1 MLNLPI
7 RTPRSPPQATIIADR
22 EFAVPS
28 YPVLQKPSHDVYV
41 GSTRALVYIHSLPI
55 CLHDAT
61 ARCAMNVACGNLE
74 HLTYVEDRLHSFE
87 TALSRLF
94 PGGDLDATLRS
105 LLHNQEAPRPP
116 SSKSSSRHSTP
127 AKPDAERPEPAAPEA
142 LPQQADGFDWAEKEL
157 TLGDL
162 TDGMAA
168 LSIKPEGAGYFGAS
182 SSVVPLRALFDHGF
196 DLNIPVRSARSGG
209 VPLKAQLLESAPSGL
224 IEQAFIDAYFLN
236 YHTSYPFVHEPTF
249 RAQFNDPSL
258 RPHGAAWQILLNT
271 ILALGAW
278 SIGDDSS
285 DLDVTFYQEA
295 RACLQQ
301 SSVFET
307 GNLTLV
313 QALLL
318 LSNYAQKRNKP
329 NTGWNYLGLAVRMA
343 MSLGLHKEF
352 PGWKISLLQREI
364 RRRLWW
370 GVFIF
375 DSGAAKTFGRPIL
388 LPEENVMD
396 AKQVLNIQDEALVP
410 LTTTLPSE
418 SPLPTLY
425 SGLIAQS
432 RFHLLTNS
440 VYQRLI
446 SAPSI
451 TAEETLSLQK
461 PMDEWYNSLPPYL
474 QYPLQPLPIQPT
486 QPDPDNLALV
496 RNRLLWRNWNLII
509 LIYRPVLLRWAARR
523 WAPMG
528 GSSDG
533 SSVSSDGGN
542 EDPCETECRIRC
554 LQNARL
560 TIASISDY
568 IDNHICTRIGAWYM
582 LYFLFQAGLIPM
594 VFLMTDPSNPDATS
608 WLQDIQTTKALL
620 THPSI
625 GNNRFASRCSE
636 VINRLLGP
644 AASSMSGMPTGQHPQ
659 QMPYQPPQPGFM
671 PFPEHL
677 FSDPS
682 FGGMFQTEQ
691 PMPSP
696 AGMDFSEWVNFP
708 PAE

>member
-1 MLNLPI
+1 VKCTYEKYTNKF
-7 RTPRSPPQATIIADR
+7 R
-22 EFAVPS
+22 
-28 YPVLQKPSHDVYV
+28 
-41 GSTRALVYIHSLPI
+41 
-55 CLHDAT
+55 
-61 ARCAMNVACGNLE
+61 

-87 TALSRLF
+87 TALGRLF

-105 LLHNQEAPRPP
+105 LIQNPEPPKAP

-127 AKPDAERPEPAAPEA
+127 AKHEPERAEPAPEA
-142 LPQQADGFDWAEKEL
+142 LPQQADGFDWAEKEI

-196 DLNIPVRSARSGG
+196 DINMPVRSARSGG

-249 RAQFNDPSL
+249 RAQFNEPSL
-258 RPHGAAWQILLNT
+258 RPHGTAWHILLNT

-278 SIGDDSS
+278 CIGDDSS
-285 DLDVTFYQEA
+285 DLDITFYQEA
-295 RACLQQ
+295 RGYLQQ
-301 SSVFET
+301 ASVFET

-313 QALLL
+313 QGLLL

-388 LPEENVMD
+388 LPEDSVMD
-396 AKQVLNIQDEALVP
+396 AKQVLNIHDDALTP
-410 LTTTLPSE
+410 TTTTLPAE
-418 SPLPTLY
+418 SSGPTIY

-446 SAPSI
+446 SSPSL
-451 TAEETLSLQK
+451 TPEDTLNLQK
-461 PMDEWYNSLPPYL
+461 PIEEWYNGLPPYL
-474 QYPLQPLPIQPT
+474 QHPQLPLSVQPA
-486 QPDPDNLALV
+486 PDPDFALV
-496 RNRLLWRNWNLII
+496 RNRLLWRNWNLTI
-509 LIYRPVLLRWAARR
+509 LIYRPILLRWAARR
-523 WAPMG
+523 WAPHTKSNPGTPEIG
-528 GSSDG
+528 G
-533 SSVSSDGGN
+533 
-542 EDPCETECRIRC
+542 EDPCETECRMRC

-560 TIASISDY
+560 TISSISEY
-568 IDNHICTRIGAWYM
+568 MENYICTRLGAWYM
-582 LYFLFQAGLIPM
+582 LYVL
-594 VFLMTDPSNPDATS
+594 
-608 WLQDIQTTKALL
+608 
-620 THPSI
+620 HP
-625 GNNRFASRCSE
+625 
-636 VINRLLGP
+636 
-644 AASSMSGMPTGQHPQ
+644 
-659 QMPYQPPQPGFM
+659 PP
-671 PFPEHL
+671 
-677 FSDPS
+677 
-682 FGGMFQTEQ
+682 
-691 PMPSP
+691 
-696 AGMDFSEWVNFP
+696 
-708 PAE
+708 

>member
-1 MLNLPI
+1 M
-7 RTPRSPPQATIIADR
+7 
-22 EFAVPS
+22 
-28 YPVLQKPSHDVYV
+28 
-41 GSTRALVYIHSLPI
+41 
-55 CLHDAT
+55 
-61 ARCAMNVACGNLE
+61 
-74 HLTYVEDRLHSFE
+74 VEDRLHAFE

-105 LLHNQEAPRPP
+105 LLQNQETPPAP
-116 SSKSSSRHSTP
+116 SSQTSSRHSTP
-127 AKPDAERPEPAAPEA
+127 AKAEADRAEPAPEA
-142 LPQQADGFDWAEKEL
+142 LPQQADGFDWAEEKL

-196 DLNIPVRSARSGG
+196 DLNVPVRSVRSGG
-209 VPLKAQLLESAPSGL
+209 VPLKEQLLQSAPSGL

-249 RAQFNDPSL
+249 RAQFHEPSL
-258 RPHGAAWQILLNT
+258 RPHGTAWQILLNT

-285 DLDVTFYQEA
+285 DLDITFYQEA
-295 RACLQQ
+295 RGCLQQ
-301 SSVFET
+301 ALVFET

-329 NTGWNYLGLAVRMA
+329 NTGWNLLGLAVRMA

-388 LPEENVMD
+388 LPEEDVMD
-396 AKQVLNIQDEALVP
+396 AKQVLNIHDDALVSS
-410 LTTTLPSE
+410 TTTLPSE
-418 SPLPTLY
+418 SSGPTLY

-432 RFHLLTNS
+432 RFHLLTNR

-446 SAPSI
+446 STPSV
-451 TAEETLSLQK
+451 TPEETLNLQK
-461 PMDEWYNSLPPYL
+461 PMDEC
-474 QYPLQPLPIQPT
+474 
-486 QPDPDNLALV
+486 
-496 RNRLLWRNWNLII
+496 
-509 LIYRPVLLRWAARR
+509 
-523 WAPMG
+523 G
-528 GSSDG
+528 GSDG
-533 SSVSSDGGN
+533 SSVSSDASN
-542 EDPCETECRIRC
+542 EDPTETECRKRC

-560 TIASISDY
+560 TIASISSY
-568 IDNHICTRIGAWYM
+568 MDNYVCTRIGAWYM
-582 LYFLFQAGLIPM
+582 LYFLFQAGLIPV
-594 VFLMTDPSNPDATS
+594 VFLMTDPTS
-608 WLQDIQTTKALL
+608 PEAPGWMQDIETTKALL
-620 THPSI
+620 THPSFC
-625 GNNRFASRCSE
+625 NNRFAARCAE

-644 AASSMSGMPTGQHPQ
+644 TTELMCGLQQGMPQNQQPQ
-659 QMPYQPPQPGFM
+659 QVPYFQPQQGMM
-671 PFPEHL
+671 PFPEQL
-677 FSDPS
+677 FSDPT
-682 FGGMFQTEQ
+682 FGGSFFPSDQ
-691 PMPSP
+691 PLPSP
-696 AGMDFSEWVNFP
+696 GGMDLKFSEWVNFP
-708 PAE
+708 AQE

>member
-1 MLNLPI
+1 M
-7 RTPRSPPQATIIADR
+7 A
-22 EFAVPS
+22 
-28 YPVLQKPSHDVYV
+28 
-41 GSTRALVYIHSLPI
+41 STRDSHSFACDECRLRKSRCSKERPI
-55 CLHDAT
+55 CLQCRQLNKECKYSPKVSRSPLT
-61 ARCAMNVACGNLE
+61 RQ

-105 LLHNQEAPRPP
+105 LLQNQDTPKAP

-127 AKPDAERPEPAAPEA
+127 AKLEAERAEPPPEA
-142 LPQQADGFDWAEKEL
+142 LPLQADGFDWAEKEL

-209 VPLKAQLLESAPSGL
+209 IPLKAQLLESAPSGL

-249 RAQFNDPSL
+249 RAQFNEPSL
-258 RPHGAAWQILLNT
+258 RPHGNAWQILLNT

-295 RACLQQ
+295 RGFLQQ
-301 SSVFET
+301 ASVFET

-388 LPEENVMD
+388 LPEECVMD
-396 AKQVLNIQDEALVP
+396 AKQVMNIHDDALTP
-410 LTTTLPSE
+410 ATTSLPSE
-418 SPLPTLY
+418 SPGPTLY
-425 SGLIAQS
+425 SGLIAQA

-446 SAPSI
+446 SSPSV
-451 TAEETLSLQK
+451 TPEETLNLQK
-461 PMDEWYNSLPPYL
+461 PMEEWYNSLPAYHH
-474 QYPLQPLPIQPT
+474 YPLQPLTVQPT

-509 LIYRPVLLRWAARR
+509 LIYRPILLRWAARR
-523 WAPMG
+523 WAPHG

-533 SSVSSDGGN
+533 SSTNSDAGA

-560 TIASISDY
+560 TIASISEYMDS
-568 IDNHICTRIGAWYM
+568 HICTRIGAWYM
-582 LYFLFQAGLIPM
+582 LYFLFQAGLIPL
-594 VFLMTDPSNPDATS
+594 VFLMTDPSNPDAPT
-608 WLQDIQTTKALL
+608 WLHDIETTKALL
-620 THPSI
+620 THPSF

-636 VINRLLGP
+636 VIDRLLGP
-644 AASSMSGMPTGQHPQ
+644 ASMMSGLPPNPQ
-659 QMPYQPPQPGFM
+659 QQPYQPLAQGFM
-671 PFPEHL
+671 PFPEQL
-677 FSDPS
+677 FNEQGFPGS
-682 FGGMFQTEQ
+682 FFQANQ

-696 AGMDFSEWVNFP
+696 GGMDFSDWVHFP
-708 PAE
+708 TQEQ

>member
-1 MLNLPI
+1 MAARSTRDSHSFACDECRLRKSRCSKDRPVCIQCSQLNKECKYSPKV
-7 RTPRSPPQATIIADR
+7 TRSP
-22 EFAVPS
+22 
-28 YPVLQKPSHDVYV
+28 L
-41 GSTRALVYIHSLPI
+41 TRQ
-55 CLHDAT
+55 
-61 ARCAMNVACGNLE
+61 
-74 HLTYVEDRLHSFE
+74 HLTYVEDRLHAFE

-105 LLHNQEAPRPP
+105 LLQNQDTPKAP

-127 AKPDAERPEPAAPEA
+127 ARPEAERAEPAPEA
-142 LPQQADGFDWAEKEL
+142 LPLQADGFDWAEKEL

-196 DLNIPVRSARSGG
+196 DLNIPVRSASSGG
-209 VPLKAQLLESAPSGL
+209 IPLKAQLLESAPSGL

-249 RAQFNDPSL
+249 RAQFNEPSL
-258 RPHGAAWQILLNT
+258 RPHGTAWQILLNT

-301 SSVFET
+301 ASVFET

-388 LPEENVMD
+388 LPEECVMD
-396 AKQVLNIQDEALVP
+396 AKQVLNIHDDALTP
-410 LTTTLPSE
+410 ATTTLPSE
-418 SPLPTLY
+418 SPGPTLY
-425 SGLIAQS
+425 SGLIAQA

-446 SAPSI
+446 SSP
-451 TAEETLSLQK
+451 TVTPEETLNLQK
-461 PMDEWYNSLPPYL
+461 PMEEWYTGLPSYL
-474 QYPLQPLPIQPT
+474 HYPLQPLAVHPT

-509 LIYRPVLLRWAARR
+509 LIYRPILLRWAARR
-523 WAPMG
+523 WAPQS

-533 SSVSSDGGN
+533 SSVSSDAGI
-542 EDPCETECRIRC
+542 EDPCETECRVRC

-560 TIASISDY
+560 TIASISEY
-568 IDNHICTRIGAWYM
+568 MDNHVCTRIGAWYM
-582 LYFLFQAGLIPM
+582 LYFLFQAGLIPI
-594 VFLMTDPSNPDATS
+594 VFLMTDPSNPEAQS
-608 WLQDIQTTKALL
+608 WLQDIETTKALL
-620 THPSI
+620 GHPSFA
-625 GNNRFASRCSE
+625 NTRFAARCSE
-636 VINRLLGP
+636 VIHRLLGTP
-644 AASSMSGMPTGQHPQ
+644 TGIMSGLPAGGQHTLQ
-659 QMPYQPPQPGFM
+659 QQSFQQPPQGFM
-671 PFPEHL
+671 PFPEQL
-677 FSDPS
+677 FSEPGFPGS
-682 FGGMFQTEQ
+682 FFSTDQ

-696 AGMDFSEWVNFP
+696 AGMDFSEWVTFP
-708 PAE
+708 GQEQ

>member
-1 MLNLPI
+1 MASTRDSHSFACDECRLRKSRCSKDRPVCLQCQQLGKDCRYSPKV
-7 RTPRSPPQATIIADR
+7 TRSP
-22 EFAVPS
+22 
-28 YPVLQKPSHDVYV
+28 L
-41 GSTRALVYIHSLPI
+41 TRQ
-55 CLHDAT
+55 
-61 ARCAMNVACGNLE
+61 
-74 HLTYVEDRLHSFE
+74 HLTYVEDRLHAFE

-105 LLHNQEAPRPP
+105 LLQNPEIPQAP

-127 AKPDAERPEPAAPEA
+127 AKVDAERTEPAPEA
-142 LPQQADGFDWAEKEL
+142 LPKQADGFDWAEKEL
-157 TLGDL
+157 VLGDL
-162 TDGMAA
+162 ADGMAA

-196 DLNIPVRSARSGG
+196 DLNVPVRASRSGG
-209 VPLKAQLLESAPSGL
+209 VPLKAQLLQSAPSGL

-301 SSVFET
+301 FSVFEI

-352 PGWKISLLQREI
+352 PGWKISLLQREM

-388 LPEENVMD
+388 LPEECVMD
-396 AKQVLNIQDEALVP
+396 CKQVLNIHDEALTP
-410 LTTTLPSE
+410 ETTTLPLE
-418 SPLPTLY
+418 SSGPTLY
-425 SGLIAQS
+425 SGLIAQTQ
-432 RFHLLTNS
+432 FHLLTNG

-446 SAPSI
+446 STPSI
-451 TAEETLSLQK
+451 TPEETMGLQK
-461 PMDEWYNSLPPYL
+461 PMEEWYNGLPPYMR
-474 QYPLQPLPIQPT
+474 YPLQPLAVPPT
-486 QPDPDNLALV
+486 KPDPDNLALV
-496 RNRLLWRNWNLII
+496 RYRLLWRNWNLTI
-509 LIYRPVLLRWAARR
+509 LIYRPIVLRWAARR
-523 WAPMG
+523 WGPLG

-533 SSVSSDGGN
+533 SSVASDGGN
-542 EDPCETECRIRC
+542 EDPCETQCRVRC

-560 TIASISDY
+560 TITSISEY
-568 IDNHICTRIGAWYM
+568 MDNFMCTRIGAWYM
-582 LYFLFQAGLIPM
+582 LYFLFQAGLIPI
-594 VFLMTDPSNPDATS
+594 VFLMTDPSNPDASS
-608 WLQDIQTTKALL
+608 WLQDIETTKALL
-620 THPSI
+620 MHPSL
-625 GNNRFASRCSE
+625 GHNQLAQRCYE

-644 AASSMSGMPTGQHPQ
+644 SPTIMSSFATQGNIHQPYHQQQQAPQ
-659 QMPYQPPQPGFM
+659 QGFM
-671 PFPEHL
+671 PFPEHI
-677 FSDPS
+677 FNDPG
-682 FGGMFQTEQ
+682 FGGGLF
-691 PMPSP
+691 PVDHGMPNQS
-696 AGMDFSEWVNFP
+696 GMDFSEWVNYP
-708 PAE
+708 VVE